1 MRSHNQGHSGKNHAW
16 PVMALLILA
25 VAVPAVCV
33 LWFMN
38 EATANV
44 RDAARQRL
52 TEAYQGRL
60 ENAQAALDAW
70 WSAKIA
76 ALQGNPR
83 PADGTTTSSAAGPAP
98 DGPAQS
104 FARIVSSGAWDTA
117 VVWTR
122 GKPYPE
128 IKRPE
133 FDAILGMGGSEAS
146 APISEETDKTES
158 GREWEWSW
166 NEAAELERG
175 TGHPGAAAKAYAD
188 LAAMAKDPNRAALAL
203 QAQARCLIRDGRTS
217 EALRVLRRLSREA
230 DFWNAADE
238 DGRFIAPNAQLTF
251 WELRRKGGKEITG
264 QDAKELTAELAA
276 RLRDYTPPA
285 IPSAQRRFLMRQVQA
300 LAPGTLFP
308 TQEAED
314 LAAKWLDA
322 PELSLPAAPFDGQF
336 ARAGSF
342 WGVGV
347 REEGDGRSARLGLL
361 RPERFRSEMD
371 SLLNTA
377 TKKDGVLLALLS
389 PDGKTAAG
397 AKPQGEPFLTA
408 PASPRLPGWT
418 LALSFQGPDPFAAVT
433 ARQTAI
439 YLWTGI
445 LVIAGFGGMALFLGR
460 FFLREMR
467 LTRLK
472 NDLIATV
479 SHELK
484 TPLASMRVLVD
495 TLLEGRCGGE
505 KQRTEYLQMMAQE
518 NARLTRLIDNF
529 LTFSR
534 MERNKRAF
542 VFQDVSPSEIA
553 REASEAVRERFEN
566 AGCAFE
572 IQEKAELPALV
583 ADKDAMVTVLLN
595 LLDNA
600 FKYTGDN
607 KRIVLRVYP
616 ESGEVCFEVEDNG
629 IGLPR
634 RAIKRIFDRF
644 YQVDQSLSRKG
655 AGCGLGL
662 SIVKFI
668 VEAHGGRIGVES
680 KPGQGSR
687 FTVRLPLASAADGKT

>member
-1 MRSHNQGHSGKNHAW
+1 
-16 PVMALLILA
+16 MALLILA
-25 VAVPAVCV
+25 VAVPAACV

-60 ENAQAALDAW
+60 ENAQAGLGAW

-83 PADGTTTSSAAGPAP
+83 PTDGTTTSSAGGPAP

-122 GKPYPE
+122 GKSYPE

-133 FDAILGMGGSEAS
+133 FDAILGMGGSETS
-146 APISEETDKTES
+146 AAVPEETDKTES

-166 NEAAELERG
+166 KDAAELERG
-175 TGHPGAAAKAYAD
+175 PGHPGAAAKAYAD
-188 LAAMAKDPNRAALAL
+188 LAAAAKDAPRAARAL

-217 EALRVLRRLSREA
+217 EALPVLRRLSKEAEFRNAVDRE
-230 DFWNAADE
+230 D
-238 DGRFIAPNAQLTF
+238 RFIAPSAQLTLL
-251 WELRRKGGKEITG
+251 ELEGKGGEETVHH
-264 QDAKELTAELAA
+264 EVESLAA
-276 RLRDYTPPA
+276 RLKDYTPPA
-285 IPSAQRRFLMRQVQA
+285 IPSAQRRFLMRQVQS

-308 TQEAED
+308 TRNAED
-314 LAAKWLDA
+314 LAAEWLDA
-322 PELSLPAAPFDGQF
+322 AELNLPAAPFDGQF
-336 ARAGSF
+336 ARAGFF

-347 REEGDGRSARLGLL
+347 REEGDARSARLGLL
-361 RPERFRSEMD
+361 RVERFRSEME
-371 SLLNTA
+371 SLLNA
-377 TKKDGVLLALLS
+377 EARRDGVLLALLS

-408 PASPRLPGWT
+408 PASPRVPGWT
-418 LALSFQGPDPFAAVT
+418 LALSFQGPDLFAAVT

-445 LVIAGFGGMALFLGR
+445 LVIAGFGGMALLLGR

-472 NDLIATV
+472 NDLIATI

-505 KQRTEYLQMMAQE
+505 RQRTEYLQMMAQE

-534 MERNKRAF
+534 MERNKRTF

-572 IQEKAELPALV
+572 IREKAELPALV

-600 FKYTGDN
+600 FKYTGDD
-607 KRIVLRVYP
+607 KHIVLRVYP

-687 FTVRLPLASAADGKT
+687 FTVRLPAASAADGET

>member
-1 MRSHNQGHSGKNHAW
+1 
-16 PVMALLILA
+16 MALLVLA

-52 TEAYQGRL
+52 TEAYRGRL

-70 WSAKIA
+70 WSAKVA
-76 ALQGNPR
+76 ALQGNSR
-83 PADGTTTSSAAGPAP
+83 PTDGTTTSSAAGPAP

-104 FARIVSSGAWDTA
+104 FARIVSSGAWDTT

-122 GKPYPE
+122 GKSYPE

-146 APISEETDKTES
+146 APMPEETDGTES

-166 NEAAELERG
+166 NDAANLERG
-175 TGHPGAAAKAYAD
+175 TGHPGAAARAYAD
-188 LAAMAKDPNRAALAL
+188 LAAAAKDAPGAARAL

-217 EALRVLRRLSREA
+217 EALLVLSRLSKET
-230 DFWNAADE
+230 DFRNAVDG
-238 DGRFIAPNAQLTF
+238 DGRFIAPNAQLTLL
-251 WELRRKGGKEITG
+251 ELEGKGG
-264 QDAKELTAELAA
+264 AETVNQEVENLAA

-285 IPSAQRRFLMRQVQA
+285 IPSAQRRFLMRQVQS

-314 LAAKWLDA
+314 LAAQWLDA
-322 PELSLPAAPFDGQF
+322 PELNLPAVSFNAQF
-336 ARAGSF
+336 ARVGFF

-347 REEGDGRSARLGLL
+347 REERDGRSARLGLL
-361 RPERFRSEMD
+361 RVERFRSEME
-371 SLLNTA
+371 SLLNA
-377 TKKDGVLLALLS
+377 EARRDGVLLALLS

-397 AKPQGEPFLTA
+397 AKSQGEPFLTA
-408 PASPRLPGWT
+408 PASPNLPGWT
-418 LALSFQGPDPFAAVT
+418 LALIFQGPDPFAAVT

-445 LVIAGFGGMALFLGR
+445 LVIAGFGGMALLLGR

-505 KQRTEYLQMMAQE
+505 QQRTEYLQMMAQE

-542 VFQDVSPSEIA
+542 VFRDVSPSEIV

-607 KRIVLRVYP
+607 KRIVLRVRQ
-616 ESGEVCFEVEDNG
+616 ESGEICFEVEDNG